1 MAAGAESVPITL
13 QRHTG
18 SSGEQ
23 EVGPQVLKPKGWPS
37 AILPK
42 GSLARTKSA
51 TSQGPSA

>member
-1 MAAGAESVPITL
+1 MAASAESLLITL
-13 QRHTG
+13 QRQE

-23 EVGPQVLKPKGWPS
+23 EVGPQVLKLKGWPS
-37 AILPK
+37 AVLPK